1 MQVLKYILIVIDVIV
16 AMALIIITLMQHKD
30 DPGLSSTITGASANN
45 FLDKNKG
52 RTKEG
57 RLKKVIIICSIV
69 ILVLTVAFYVIE
81 HFFAG

>member
-45 FLDKNKG
+45 FLEKNKG

-57 RLKKVIIICSIV
+57 RLKKWTIILGIVFVVI
-69 ILVLTVAFYVIE
+69 TVALNIVY
-81 HFFAG
+81 AL

>member
-1 MQVLKYILIVIDVIV
+1 
-16 AMALIIITLMQHKD
+16 MALIIITLMQHKD

-57 RLKKVIIICSIV
+57 RLKKWTIILGIAFVVI
-69 ILVLTVAFYVIE
+69 TVALNIVY
-81 HFFAG
+81 AL

>member
-1 MQVLKYILIVIDVIV
+1 MQVLKYIWIVIDVIV

-57 RLKKVIIICSIV
+57 RLKKWTIILGIAFVVI
-69 ILVLTVAFYVIE
+69 TVALNIVY
-81 HFFAG
+81 AL

>member
-30 DPGLSSTITGASANN
+30 DPGLSGTITGAAANN

-57 RLKKVIIICSIV
+57 KLKRWTITLSIV
-69 ILVLTVAFYVIE
+69 FVLVSIALNIVYAL
-81 HFFAG
+81 